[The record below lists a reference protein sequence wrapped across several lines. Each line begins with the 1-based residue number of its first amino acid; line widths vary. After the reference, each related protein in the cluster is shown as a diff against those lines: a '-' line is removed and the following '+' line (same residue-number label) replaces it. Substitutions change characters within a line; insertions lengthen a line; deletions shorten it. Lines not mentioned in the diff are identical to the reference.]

1 MSDDVVGGQ
10 VTHDDMTV
18 ESNNES
24 EKDMRDNF
32 AAEPKP
38 KDGDLEDQEGAK
50 AKEDAEKRSAAAKEL
65 GKAGGEAAAK
75 AKKEAEKVEPDGKA
89 APDKGK
95 AEPSK
100 DEPGEDKKPLGHRR
114 EDPRTRVMQATQ
126 KLKEERERN
135 DALEARLARVEA
147 GQKPPGDTPKPS
159 GDEEPQQDQF
169 QTWEEYQNART
180 DWRVDH
186 GIDKKVEKLTAQ
198 QREEQEEGHK
208 LEAVRQKA
216 QEFYG
221 RLDEALQADPEF
233 YNRVD
238 QGLVQ
243 VTPSFLLRKDQPPS
257 AESDV
262 MQAIV
267 DSEHAA
273 ALLLHLSEHP
283 DEMDKLR
290 TMPDTHSVFRAM
302 GRLESKVGGEPAPK
316 AEPKPEDKPV
326 SQAKPPVR
334 PLTGSPQHSEEDVGD
349 DSSLEDHI
357 RIYNARD
364 ARARRGH

>member
-1 MSDDVVGGQ
+1 
-10 VTHDDMTV
+10 
-18 ESNNES
+18 
-24 EKDMRDNF
+24 MRENF
-32 AAEPKP
+32 DSEPKP
-38 KDGDLEDQEGAK
+38 KDGKPGDQ
-50 AKEDAEKRSAAAKEL
+50 DAEKAKAEKGERSEAAKKL

-75 AKKEAEKVEPDGKA
+75 AKKAKDAQPEPEATADAKPDDADADEGK
-89 APDKGK
+89 PGK
-95 AEPSK
+95 SSRAK
-100 DEPGEDKKPLGHRR
+100 ARIAQLAR
-114 EDPRTRVMQATQ
+114 ERA
-126 KLKEERERN
+126 EERQKRQE
-135 DALEARLARVEA
+135 LEARLAKLETER
-147 GQKPPGDTPKPS
+147 KPKEDASKPE

-169 QTWEEYQNART
+169 NTWEEYSRAVTRWEVRQ
-180 DWRVDH
+180 
-186 GIDKKVEKLTAQ
+186 GISEEVQKLTAK
-198 QREEQEEGHK
+198 QREEQEEGRK
-208 LEAVRQKA
+208 LEAVKTKA

-238 QGLVQ
+238 PALVQ
-243 VTPSFLLRKDQPPS
+243 GTPTFLLPEGQPPS

-290 TMPDTHSVFRAM
+290 ALPDTFSVFRAM
-302 GRLESKVGGEPAPK
+302 GRLEARVGGEPAPK
-316 AEPKPEDKPV
+316 AEPKPEERPV

-334 PLTGSPQHSEEDVGD
+334 PLTGSPQYSEEDVGD
-349 DSSLEDHI
+349 DTPFEDHL

-364 ARARRGH
+364 ARARRGN